1 MKPTAISIFIP
12 NSTLL
17 KVILLQAILIGA
29 SFATVNIL
37 NLDHKD
43 ISTYKSEDL
52 SIVSNILPVNDKAYW
67 VSLESN
73 SVGITNNSKIIGE
86 FTILNFYLS
95 QFDGQ
100 NLKKIFI
107 TTTNF
112 THIYLDINFGDT
124 DFNGSSSLSFKV
136 MASGNYIYLSISETY
151 YQMFPKGS
159 ELNNTSDLNG
169 FPAIIT
175 YNFYLQ
181 RYSITPVLTLEDTY
195 LISPINIATYNS
207 TSQILMTPNNGST
220 SLYMI
225 DFFASMSKLS
235 KEYPLDT
242 STNSSLKFHPVG
254 LDLKAY
260 LGSLSPDYTIDM
272 VYASVDM
279 VDSLGRIHITGV
291 GSVRDDQQGWTDISQ
306 ADYVMI
312 DPTTKKVY
320 YWQLTPDSDTTAVK
334 FVDLGVSTLV
344 FLDTVNITGFYE
356 NSTYWNNSPDYNNTA
371 YYTNFR
377 HRTIQY
383 AVVNFTNATLENY
396 VQFDKSVSQ
405 TESHTILFPRLF
417 NTTSLDYTMG
427 EIHFSGTRF
436 AVSRI
441 GDTVALGVFL
451 YKTSSG
457 YRGSLGGCEASHGRD
472 LVRQT
477 FSVKG
482 NSVKDT
488 GYSGTLSTVNYDSC
502 DDNYP
507 FQERGWTTLKV
518 YDLFNLHNTVYAA
531 VGALDQTGSSV
542 ATYYSIYIYDFLED
556 YQ

>member
-1 MKPTAISIFIP
+1 MKPTAMSVFIP
-12 NSTLL
+12 NGTLL
-17 KVILLQAILIGA
+17 KVVLLQAILIGA
-29 SFATVNIL
+29 SIATVNFL

-67 VSLESN
+67 VSMESN
-73 SVGITNNSKIIGE
+73 SVDVTNNSKTIGE
-86 FTILNFYLS
+86 FTILNYYLS
-95 QFDGQ
+95 QFDGHNVKQ
-100 NLKKIFI
+100 VFI

-112 THIYLDINFGDT
+112 TYIYSNFGDAA
-124 DFNGSSSLSFKV
+124 FNHSSSLSFKLMV
-136 MASGNYIYLSISETY
+136 AENYIYLSISETY

-159 ELNNTSDLNG
+159 ELNLTYNLNG
-169 FPAIIT
+169 YPTLVT
-175 YNFYLQ
+175 YNRYLQ
-181 RYSITPVLTLEDTY
+181 RYSINPVLTLEDTY
-195 LISPINIATYNS
+195 LISPINIATYNT
-207 TSQILMTPNNGST
+207 TSQILLTTNNGST

-225 DFFASMSKLS
+225 DFFASMNRLS
-235 KEYPLDT
+235 QEYPLDT
-242 STNSSLKFHPVG
+242 STNSSLQFQPVG
-254 LDLKAY
+254 LDLETY
-260 LGSLSPDYTIDM
+260 LGSLSPDFTIDM

-279 VDSLGRIHITGV
+279 VDSLGRIHITGK
-291 GSVRDDQQGWTDISQ
+291 GSVKDDQQGWSDTSQ

-312 DPTTKKVY
+312 DPTTKMVY
-320 YWQLTPDSDTTAVK
+320 YWQLTPDSDTTAIK

-344 FLDTVNITGFYE
+344 FLDTVNINGFYD
-356 NSTYWNNSPDYNNTA
+356 NSTYWSNSPDYNETA
-371 YYTNFR
+371 YYMNFR

-383 AVVNFTNATLENY
+383 AVVDFANATLENY

-405 TESHTILFPRLF
+405 TESHTILFPRLS
-417 NTTSLDYTMG
+417 NTTSLDYTLS
-427 EIHFSGTRF
+427 EVTFSRARF
-436 AVSRI
+436 AVSKI

-457 YRGSLGGCEASHGRD
+457 FRGSLGGCDSSHGRD

-477 FSVKG
+477 FSING

-488 GYSGTLSTVNYDSC
+488 GYSGTLSTINYDSC
-502 DDNYP
+502 DDDYP
-507 FQERGWTTLKV
+507 WQERGWTTLKV
-518 YDLFNLHNTVYAA
+518 YDLFNLQSTVYAA